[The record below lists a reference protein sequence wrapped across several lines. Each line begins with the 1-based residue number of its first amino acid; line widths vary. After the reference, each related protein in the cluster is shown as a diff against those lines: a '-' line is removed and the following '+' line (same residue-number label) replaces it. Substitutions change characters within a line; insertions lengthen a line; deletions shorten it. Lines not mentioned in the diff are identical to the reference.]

1 MANPTVYVGGEDTY
15 SSGIIPIR
23 NLEASLDMTDP
34 QDYPLLK
41 AVGLNS
47 YNVPVTSV
55 KTEWQMDFLCPIK
68 DTLHVAVTD
77 TTGTQFTVHYAE
89 YFSLHDVIMID
100 SELCRVTAI
109 DATNNYL
116 TVERGFAGST
126 AAAHLIDVD
135 VYRLGPARPEGS
147 SPGWA
152 QQVLTVQPYNVTQI
166 FDAYA
171 DITGTEEATRNYAPD
186 DLLAYRVQKRQA
198 ELFMMMER
206 ALLYGKRYEPATNT
220 GRTTG
225 GLSDF
230 VSDKNNISSAAL
242 QFSDV
247 EDALEDVFGRAGLP
261 NVPNS
266 AWMNSYQMR
275 KISQWGAGSI
285 RTDRAET
292 VVGNVVTTLQTNFGV
307 VTLNLDHLILS
318 SELWLLNM
326 DEIACAPMAGRGLQ
340 EWDASVAGDD
350 NKARRIIGEYV
361 FIIKGEDRSND
372 GLNVK
377 LYGISTSL

>member
-1 MANPTVYVGGEDTY
+1 
-15 SSGIIPIR
+15 
-23 NLEASLDMTDP
+23 
-34 QDYPLLK
+34 LK

-47 YNVPVTSV
+47 YSTAVTSSKV
-55 KTEWQMDFLCPIK
+55 EWQMDFLCPLK

-89 YFSLHDVIMID
+89 YFNLHDVIMID

-126 AAAHLIDVD
+126 AATHLIDVD

-171 DITGTEEATRNYAPD
+171 DITGTEEATKNYAPD
-186 DLLAYRVQKRQA
+186 DLLAYRVQKRQS
-198 ELFMMMER
+198 ELFMLMER

-225 GLSDF
+225 GLNDF

-318 SELWLLNM
+318 SELWLLNL
-326 DEIACAPMAGRGLQ
+326 DEIMCAPLAGRGLQ

-350 NKARRIIGEYV
+350 NKARRLLGEYV
-361 FIIKGEDRSND
+361 FVIKGEDRSND

>member
-1 MANPTVYVGGEDTY
+1 MATPTVYVGAEDTY
-15 SSGIIPIR
+15 SPGIVPIR
-23 NLEASLDMTDP
+23 NLEAALDMTDP

-47 YNVPVTSV
+47 YNVPVTTV
-55 KTEWQMDFLCPIK
+55 KMEWQMDFLCPIK
-68 DTLHVAVTD
+68 DTLGAAVTD

-89 YFSLHDVIMID
+89 YFSLHDVIMVE

-126 AAAHLIDVD
+126 AATHDNADD
-135 VYRLGPARPEGS
+135 VYILGPARPEGS

-171 DITGTEEATRNYAPD
+171 DITGTEEAVKNYAPD
-186 DLLAYRVQKRQA
+186 DLLSYRVMKRQA
-198 ELFMMMER
+198 ELFMKMER
-206 ALLYGKRYEPATNT
+206 SILYGKRYEPATNT
-220 GRTTG
+220 GRMTG
-225 GLSDF
+225 GIDDF
-230 VSDKNNISSAAL
+230 VTDKDNIASAAL

-247 EDALEDVFGRAGLP
+247 EDALENVFGRAGQP
-261 NVPNS
+261 NVPNQ

-285 RTDRAET
+285 RTDRTET
-292 VVGNVVTTLQTNFGV
+292 VVGNVVNSLLTNFGTV
-307 VTLNLDHLILS
+307 SLNLDHLIVP
-318 SELWLLNM
+318 SEVYLLNM
-326 DEIACAPMAGRGLQ
+326 DEIMCAPMQGRGFQ
-340 EWDASVAGDD
+340 EWDASVPGDD